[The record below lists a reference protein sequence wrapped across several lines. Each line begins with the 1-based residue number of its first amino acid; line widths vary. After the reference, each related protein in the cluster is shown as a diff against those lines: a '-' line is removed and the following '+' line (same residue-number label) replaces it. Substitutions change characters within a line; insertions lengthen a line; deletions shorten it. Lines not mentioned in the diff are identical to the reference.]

1 MKREAN
7 DDSTPDTASERPSKS
22 PRSEPDTQ
30 AESACPICQ
39 TSLSLLTLELAEFHV
54 NGCLDVIQLES
65 KKTRRRSKPQIVPQ
79 PTSRPPLK
87 PTGIAVKHEPTC
99 ETTKLSAVFSS
110 SNTTEDLF
118 AQVEQTPLDPEATS
132 TGAYKYV
139 YPQPPA
145 NVPGQKP
152 AGPSRSLPKP
162 LPDYKTMPG
171 TTFTVDAFKYGSLDF
186 CTAYFL
192 THFHSDHYG
201 GLTKTGFLGHIY
213 CSRITAN
220 CVTRKIGVS
229 AKQVHPLPMNT
240 RCIVQDVY
248 VTLLDAEHCPGAA
261 IILFEVPIDGG
272 KVVRIVHTGDF
283 RASRRHIDQIAC
295 VFTTPLVS
303 PVLPEMLS
311 DKARCRDAADNGKP
325 QIDYVY
331 LDTTYLDPTYSFP
344 CQRQVIAAV
353 GEACHK
359 IQSCPEFLPSLITQ
373 ARDSQRRHSQKH
385 SVVDTPTPQPARKS
399 VQITQWFKP
408 LQQLF
413 SAPPASKNKRRTLFV
428 VGTYTIGKEKLFVE
442 IARRLQAKIY
452 MTPEKRKLLD
462 CLESPGLTELLT
474 DDMYEA
480 QVHAVSMNVVNMRG
494 MTEYLQA
501 VRQKSTFT
509 SIVAFSPT
517 GWSHAGSYFPAVQAP
532 LVQPQGIAAAELDAI
547 YASGDIA
554 GLVDALAVSARLNDD
569 SGGRSFGINRL
580 KPRGSP
586 NSVTIF
592 PVPYSEHSSF
602 AELARFVCSLNCK
615 QVVPTVFS
623 TPDKNRQAGGWL
635 QHWSDLKQRFEER
648 AGKGF
653 PAFGVINLIS

>member
-1 MKREAN
+1 MKREAS

-22 PRSEPDTQ
+22 PRSESDTQ
-30 AESACPICQ
+30 VESVCPICQ
-39 TSLSLLTLELAEFHV
+39 TSLSLLTLERAEFHV

-65 KKTRRRSKPQIVPQ
+65 KKTRRSKCQTVSR
-79 PTSRPPLK
+79 PTNRPPLK
-87 PTGIAVKHEPTC
+87 PTNIAVKREATSDAAKP
-99 ETTKLSAVFSS
+99 SAVFSS
-110 SNTTEDLF
+110 SSTTEDLF
-118 AQVEQTPLDPEATS
+118 AQVEQTLLLPEAAS
-132 TGAYKYV
+132 TGAYQYV
-139 YPQPPA
+139 YPQPPTTI
-145 NVPGQKP
+145 PGQNP
-152 AGPSRSLPKP
+152 AGQSRASPKP
-162 LPDYKTMPG
+162 LPDFKTMPG
-171 TTFTVDAFKYGSLDF
+171 TTFTVDAFKYGTLDF

-201 GLTKTGFLGHIY
+201 GLKKTGFSGHIY

-240 RCIVQDVY
+240 RCIVQGVY

-261 IILFEVPIDGG
+261 IILFEIPVDGG
-272 KVVRIVHTGDF
+272 EVVRIVHTGDF
-283 RASRRHIDQIAC
+283 RASRRHIDQITC

-303 PVLPEMLS
+303 PVLPKMLG
-311 DKARCRDAADNGKP
+311 DRARCRDAADNVVP

-344 CQRQVIAAV
+344 CQHQVIAAV
-353 GEACHK
+353 GEACHR

-373 ARDSQRRHSQKH
+373 ARDSQRRHSQKPS
-385 SVVDTPTPQPARKS
+385 SVNTPTPQPTRKS

-413 SAPPASKNKRRTLFV
+413 SASPASKSKRRILFV

-442 IARRLQAKIY
+442 IARRLHSKIY
-452 MTPEKRKLLD
+452 MAPEKRKLLD
-462 CLESPGLTELLT
+462 CLESSGLTELLT

-509 SIVAFSPT
+509 SVVAFSPT
-517 GWSHAGSYFPAVQAP
+517 GWSHAGPYFPAVQAP
-532 LVQPQGIAAAELDAI
+532 LVQPQSISAAELDAI
-547 YASGDIA
+547 YVSGDIA

-569 SGGRSFGINRL
+569 SNGRSFGISRL
-580 KPRGSP
+580 KPRGSS

-592 PVPYSEHSSF
+592 PIPYSEHSSF

-623 TPDKNRQAGGWL
+623 TPDKNRQASGWL
-635 QHWSDLKQRFEER
+635 QHWHDLKQQFESR
-648 AGKGF
+648 TGNAF
-653 PAFGVINLIS
+653 PAFGIKNLIS

>member
-1 MKREAN
+1 
-7 DDSTPDTASERPSKS
+7 
-22 PRSEPDTQ
+22 
-30 AESACPICQ
+30 
-39 TSLSLLTLELAEFHV
+39 
-54 NGCLDVIQLES
+54 
-65 KKTRRRSKPQIVPQ
+65 
-79 PTSRPPLK
+79 
-87 PTGIAVKHEPTC
+87 
-99 ETTKLSAVFSS
+99 
-110 SNTTEDLF
+110 
-118 AQVEQTPLDPEATS
+118 
-132 TGAYKYV
+132 
-139 YPQPPA
+139 
-145 NVPGQKP
+145 
-152 AGPSRSLPKP
+152 P

-201 GLTKTGFLGHIY
+201 GLTKTGFSGHIY

-261 IILFEVPIDGG
+261 IILFEVPVDGG

-311 DKARCRDAADNGKP
+311 DKDRCQDAADNGKP

-452 MTPEKRKLLD
+452 MTPEKRKLLN

-569 SGGRSFGINRL
+569 SSGRSFGINRL
-580 KPRGSP
+580 KPRGSS

-635 QHWSDLKQRFEER
+635 QHWNDLKQQFEER